1 MQEVDI
7 KQQTT
12 IFLYTDGLSEAE
24 DAQQRQFGT
33 QRMLQVMRTQLES
46 RHHNPQALIDSM
58 IDTVRAFAGGDE
70 QSDDLTML
78 AVQYAR
84 KSNVRYQ
91 RSITLNND
99 INEMPQLTAFVEETF
114 RRSNLDEPLAMQ
126 INLAIEE
133 AVVNVMKYAY
143 PAGTPGQVYIESQV
157 QDDMLRFVISDSGV
171 PFDPTARAAVDTD
184 RGTMERGIGGLG
196 IHLVRQIMDQVKYE
210 RQGDKNVLT
219 LVKKL

>member
-1 MQEVDI
+1 
-7 KQQTT
+7 
-12 IFLYTDGLSEAE
+12 
-24 DAQQRQFGT
+24 
-33 QRMLQVMRTQLES
+33 
-46 RHHNPQALIDSM
+46 
-58 IDTVRAFAGGDE
+58 
-70 QSDDLTML
+70 ML

-99 INEMPQLTAFVEETF
+99 INEMPQLTAFLEETF
-114 RRSNLDEPLAMQ
+114 RRSDVDEPLAMQ

-157 QDDMLRFVISDSGV
+157 QDDMLRFVISDSGM